1 MNYDTLMEQII
12 EKNEKNNLVPTLL
25 LHSCC
30 APCSSAV
37 LERLSNYFK
46 ITIYYYN
53 PNITDQIE
61 YEKRVLEQKHFI
73 EKLNT
78 KYGIKFIE
86 GFYDPKE
93 YYSAVHG
100 LEELGEGSKRC
111 YECYKLRLENT
122 AIMAKKLGYDYFTTT
137 LSISPYKN
145 STWLNEIGI
154 ELQNKYSISY
164 LTADFKKK
172 NGYKRSIEL
181 SHLYNLYR
189 QDYCGCVYS
198 KIERENYKEKVI
210 K

>member
-37 LERLSNYFK
+37 LERLSNHFK

-78 KYGIKFIE
+78 KYEIRFIE

-93 YYSAVHG
+93 Y
-100 LEELGEGSKRC
+100 
-111 YECYKLRLENT
+111 
-122 AIMAKKLGYDYFTTT
+122 
-137 LSISPYKN
+137 
-145 STWLNEIGI
+145 
-154 ELQNKYSISY
+154 
-164 LTADFKKK
+164 
-172 NGYKRSIEL
+172 
-181 SHLYNLYR
+181 
-189 QDYCGCVYS
+189 
-198 KIERENYKEKVI
+198 
-210 K
+210 